1 MEDYFGYPF
10 YSVRDTLVHSDYHM
24 DDTAPMRAFYRWH
37 VKDPIFFQNDL
48 KVTLQQ
54 IGVGHGGLFERRDD
68 LCSVA
73 YWYQR
78 HSHAPFPALPTVAER
93 WPR

>member
-10 YSVRDTLVHSDYHM
+10 YSVQDTLVHSDYHM

-37 VKDPIFFQNDL
+37 VKDPIFFQKDL